1 MASQPVRAV
10 ILLFPITADSE
21 NKKEEE
27 EVKIAKDGQPEI
39 DPTIFWI
46 KQTVRLPARSRCRS
60 LTKTSSDSQC
70 MRNYRFDSCSCK
82 CTSNGMLG
90 GEVDL
95 TNARSSRM

>member
-21 NKKEEE
+21 NKREEE

-46 KQTVRLPARSRCRS
+46 KQTVRLPARS
-60 LTKTSSDSQC
+60 
-70 MRNYRFDSCSCK
+70 
-82 CTSNGMLG
+82 
-90 GEVDL
+90 
-95 TNARSSRM
+95 